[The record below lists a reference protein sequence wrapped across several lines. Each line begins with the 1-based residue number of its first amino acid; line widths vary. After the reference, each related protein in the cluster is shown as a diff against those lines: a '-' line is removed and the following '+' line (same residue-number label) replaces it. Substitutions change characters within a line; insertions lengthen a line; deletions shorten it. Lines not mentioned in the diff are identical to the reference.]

1 MTIAFRAP
9 SVCSRKTAALLA
21 LLCIACWSALPLRA
35 DTAGA
40 RVVKYSQ
47 NDIVSVRAKIRFST
61 LIVLPEGEEILDFT
75 TGDKDFWIVNGVHNL
90 CFIHPAQVGIS
101 TDLNLITASG
111 HVYSFLLTEISNEP
125 NAQPDLKIFIEPKD
139 QSSVGVQ
146 GFFENYAPASEA
158 DAYRKE
164 IQTVRGQAS
173 AEVTA
178 AQAQAKEQIE
188 KFRYEY
194 PEQLRFDYQT
204 DKKGSKPPFL
214 VTAIYHDNAFTYIQC
229 SAREKPTVYELK
241 DGKPNL
247 VNFQFE
253 NGTYVVPKVLDNG
266 YLAIGKKKLSFT
278 RHGAP
283 QLTEGPKQ

>member
-1 MTIAFRAP
+1 MKIVFCVP
-9 SVCSRKTAALLA
+9 SVCSRKRAALLV

-139 QSSVGVQ
+139 QSAIGGQ
-146 GFFENYAPASEA
+146 AFLQNYVPATEVE
-158 DAYRKE
+158 AYRKE
-164 IQTVRGQAS
+164 VQTVRDQAN
-173 AEVTA
+173 AEVQA
-178 AQAQAKEQIE
+178 AEAEAKRQIE
-188 KFRYEY
+188 KFRYDY
-194 PEQLRFDYQT
+194 PARLRFDYQVG
-204 DKKGSKPPFL
+204 KRASHQPFL
-214 VTAIYHDNAFTYIQC
+214 VAAIYHDDAFTYIQC
-229 SAREKPTVYELK
+229 A
-241 DGKPNL
+241 
-247 VNFQFE
+247 
-253 NGTYVVPKVLDNG
+253 
-266 YLAIGKKKLSFT
+266 A
-278 RHGAP
+278 
-283 QLTEGPKQ
+283 

>member
-1 MTIAFRAP
+1 MKIVFRIA
-9 SVCSRKTAALLA
+9 SGCSRKAAALLA
-21 LLCIACWSALPLRA
+21 LLCITCWSALPLHA

-90 CFIHPAQVGIS
+90 CFIHPAQAGIS
-101 TDLNLITASG
+101 TDLNLITANG

-139 QSSVGVQ
+139 QSSVGGQ
-146 GFFENYAPASEA
+146 ALFQNYVPASEA

-164 IQTVRGQAS
+164 IQTVREQANT
-173 AEVTA
+173 EVTA
-178 AQAQAKEQIE
+178 AQVQAKEQIE

-194 PEQLRFDYQT
+194 PEQLRFDYQI
-204 DKKGSKPPFL
+204 DKKGSKLPFL

-247 VNFQFE
+247 INFQFE
-253 NGTYVVPKVLDNG
+253 NGTYVIPKILDNG
-266 YLAIGKKKLSFT
+266 YLAIGKKKLFFA
-278 RHGAP
+278 RHGAA

>member
-1 MTIAFRAP
+1 MKSVFRVP
-9 SVCSRKTAALLA
+9 SVSVCKAAMLIA
-21 LLCIACWSALPLRA
+21 LFSVFGSWTLPLRA
-35 DTAGA
+35 DTPGA

-47 NDIVSVRAKIRFST
+47 NDIVPVRAKIRFST

-75 TGDKDFWIVNGVHNL
+75 TGDKDFWIVNGAHNL
-90 CFIHPAQVGIS
+90 CFLHPAQAGIS

-139 QSSVGVQ
+139 QSSVGGQ
-146 GFFENYAPASEA
+146 ALFQNYVPASEA

-164 IQTVRGQAS
+164 IKTVREQAN

-178 AQAQAKEQIE
+178 AQGQAKEQIE

-194 PEQLRFDYQT
+194 PEQLRFDYRI
-204 DKKGSKPPFL
+204 DKKASAAPFL
-214 VTAIYHDNAFTYIQC
+214 VTAIYHDDAFTYIQC

-247 VNFQFE
+247 INFQFE
-253 NGTYVVPKVLDNG
+253 NGTYVIPKILDSG
-266 YLAIGKKKLSFT
+266 YLAIGKKKLPFL
-278 RHGAP
+278 RHPESQSA
-283 QLTEGPKQ
+283 EGDK

>member
-1 MTIAFRAP
+1 MKIAFRVP

-21 LLCIACWSALPLRA
+21 LLCVTCWSALPLFA

-47 NDIVSVRAKIRFST
+47 NDIVSVRAKVRFST

-111 HVYSFLLTEISNEP
+111 HVYSFLLTEISNEA

-139 QSSVGVQ
+139 QSSIGGQ
-146 GFFENYAPASEA
+146 ALFQNYVPASEA

-164 IQTVRGQAS
+164 IQAVREQANT
-173 AEVTA
+173 EITTA
-178 AQAQAKEQIE
+178 KTQAKEQIE

-194 PEQLRFDYQT
+194 PEQLRFDYQI
-204 DKKGSKPPFL
+204 DKKGSKLPFL
-214 VTAIYHDNAFTYIQC
+214 VTAIYHDDAFTYIQC
-229 SAREKPTVYELK
+229 SAREKPTLYELK

-247 VNFQFE
+247 INFQFE
-253 NGTYVVPKVLDNG
+253 NGTYVIPKILDNG
-266 YLAIGKKKLSFT
+266 YLAIGKKKLSFA

>member
-1 MTIAFRAP
+1 MKIVFRVAWG
-9 SVCSRKTAALLA
+9 CSRKTVALLA
-21 LLCIACWSALPLRA
+21 LLCITCWSALPLRA
-35 DTAGA
+35 DTTGA

-90 CFIHPAQVGIS
+90 CFVHPAQTGIS

-139 QSSVGVQ
+139 QSSVGGQ
-146 GFFENYAPASEA
+146 ALFQNYVPASQA

-164 IQTVRGQAS
+164 IQTVREQAS

-194 PEQLRFDYQT
+194 PEQLRFDYQI

-214 VTAIYHDNAFTYIQC
+214 VTVIYHDAAFTYIQC

-247 VNFQFE
+247 INFQFE
-253 NGTYVVPKVLDNG
+253 NGTYVIPRILDKG
-266 YLAIGKKKLSFT
+266 YLAIGKKKLSFV
-278 RHGAP
+278 RHGAT
-283 QLTEGPKQ
+283 QLAEGPEQ

>member
-1 MTIAFRAP
+1 MKIVFRVP
-9 SVCSRKTAALLA
+9 SVCSRKRAAVLA
-21 LLCIACWSALPLRA
+21 LLCIACWSSLPLRA
-35 DTAGA
+35 DTPGA

-47 NDIVSVRAKIRFST
+47 SDIVSVRAKIRFST

-90 CFIHPAQVGIS
+90 CFIHPAQAGIS
-101 TDLNLITASG
+101 TDLNLITANG

-139 QSSVGVQ
+139 QSSVGVH
-146 GFFENYAPASEA
+146 GFFQNYVPASEA

-164 IQTVRGQAS
+164 IQAVREQAS
-173 AEVTA
+173 TEVTA
-178 AQAQAKEQIE
+178 AQAQTKEQIE

-194 PEQLRFDYQT
+194 PAQLRFDYQI

-214 VTAIYHDNAFTYIQC
+214 VTVIYHDNAFTYIQC

-247 VNFQFE
+247 INFQFE
-253 NGTYVVPKVLDNG
+253 NGTYVIPKILDNG
-266 YLAIGKKKLSFT
+266 YLVIGKKKLSFT
-278 RHGAP
+278 RHGTPQEAP
-283 QLTEGPKQ
+283 KP